1 MRGLKLFI
9 ILHNFGNGFAS
20 RVVTQIFK
28 PVKFIYSEKAT
39 KFCEIFTYLL
49 TATTLDKSKV
59 KILQHFVPFSEYM
72 NFSVDA
78 WWGANRV
85 SGFWFGKTGHS
96 LVLLQN
102 YFFLSPVYLFTTVYS

>member
-9 ILHNFGNGFAS
+9 ILHNFSNGFAS

-78 WWGANRV
+78 GC
-85 SGFWFGKTGHS
+85 GE
-96 LVLLQN
+96 L
-102 YFFLSPVYLFTTVYS
+102 FLIEYLAFDLARQVIV